1 MSLEE
6 RGLFRERIRVL
17 DKRIHPGLT
26 KLTWA
31 SKNVS
36 DYFVSECRLHASKI
50 QANVDDYKGA
60 NMNIRE
66 LCVKISE
73 MLLVRIDSKVVYE
86 DLKFDED
93 QVWIFMGLG
102 LRGGLDE
109 GGGGMRA
116 VGEGASLMKTIYK
129 FDKIGN
135 ELYVWEGM
143 HGGWGWGAGF
153 GGGGYL

>member
-1 MSLEE
+1 MCRIIAALSLEE
-6 RGLFRERIRVL
+6 RGLFKERIKVL

-36 DYFVSECRLHASKI
+36 DYFVAECRLHASKI

-73 MLLVRIDSKVVYE
+73 MLLVRIDSKTVYE

-93 QVWIFMGLG
+93 QARHRENVQKRLKHTHEDIIASM
-102 LRGGLDE
+102 RGTFQVFQND
-109 GGGGMRA
+109 
-116 VGEGASLMKTIYK
+116 
-129 FDKIGN
+129 GN
-135 ELYVWEGM
+135 EVRKYYCQHARNLPS
-143 HGGWGWGAGF
+143 F
-153 GGGGYL
+153 PK

>member
-1 MSLEE
+1 MLLHAGNTLFACCRIIAALSLEE

-36 DYFVSECRLHASKI
+36 DYFVAECRLHASKI

-93 QVWIFMGLG
+93 QVGDVGTVWACVVPEKFSAFFMLVLG
-102 LRGGLDE
+102 LLIAHIFISKD
-109 GGGGMRA
+109 
-116 VGEGASLMKTIYK
+116 I
-129 FDKIGN
+129 
-135 ELYVWEGM
+135 
-143 HGGWGWGAGF
+143 
-153 GGGGYL
+153 